1 MLTST
6 CRGGGLTTE
15 WVAGWVAEWV
25 AERVAER
32 VSELP
37 VIAMD
42 DERGLRVSR

>member
-1 MLTST
+1 MSAST
-6 CRGGGLTTE
+6 CRGGGL
-15 WVAGWVAEWV
+15 V

>member
-15 WVAGWVAEWV
+15 WVAGLV

-42 DERGLRVSR
+42 DERRLRVSR

>member
-15 WVAGWVAEWV
+15 RVAEWV
-25 AERVAER
+25 AERVAK
-32 VSELP
+32 LT